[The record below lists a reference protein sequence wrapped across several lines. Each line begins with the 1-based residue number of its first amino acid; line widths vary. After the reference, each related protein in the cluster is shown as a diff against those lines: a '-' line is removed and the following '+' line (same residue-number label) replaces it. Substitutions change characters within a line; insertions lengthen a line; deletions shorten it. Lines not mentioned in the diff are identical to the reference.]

1 MSKYNKFKF
10 KNLLYYAVSFLV
22 VIALL
27 GVFTRTSSSA
37 SNTEVKK
44 LKQQLEM
51 QKVNYENQIESQKTS
66 YESQINEQKTNY
78 ENQIQDLN
86 NTNNT
91 LSSEVENYYNYE
103 YSLIIDFYVEDEL
116 YMTGKARNGGTLLV
130 SPTEPTKENYN
141 FKGWSL
147 TSDGSVIDLS
157 INVFTSD
164 TTLYAI
170 FEEVQAEL
178 TDLTGTTWIFNET
191 ITAEAGYGQFQ
202 IDAMWGSELGVI
214 DMFGSGS
221 LCVGYELDG
230 ETMNFNEK
238 SDSFIDSSSMVQ
250 DGENYAKVLYIT
262 SGNDVTNT
270 DLISWL
276 KSNATQADLIIFY
289 IGSEIQIAET
299 GMTWNEWLSSDYN
312 TGLYLY
318 DNGKILSS
326 YHMHTVDNVL
336 PTDEI
341 KLNEN
346 YTVTKIEL

>member
-157 INVFTSD
+157 INVFT
-164 TTLYAI
+164 
-170 FEEVQAEL
+170 
-178 TDLTGTTWIFNET
+178 
-191 ITAEAGYGQFQ
+191 
-202 IDAMWGSELGVI
+202 
-214 DMFGSGS
+214 
-221 LCVGYELDG
+221 
-230 ETMNFNEK
+230 
-238 SDSFIDSSSMVQ
+238 
-250 DGENYAKVLYIT
+250 
-262 SGNDVTNT
+262 
-270 DLISWL
+270 
-276 KSNATQADLIIFY
+276 
-289 IGSEIQIAET
+289 
-299 GMTWNEWLSSDYN
+299 
-312 TGLYLY
+312 
-318 DNGKILSS
+318 
-326 YHMHTVDNVL
+326 
-336 PTDEI
+336 
-341 KLNEN
+341 
-346 YTVTKIEL
+346 